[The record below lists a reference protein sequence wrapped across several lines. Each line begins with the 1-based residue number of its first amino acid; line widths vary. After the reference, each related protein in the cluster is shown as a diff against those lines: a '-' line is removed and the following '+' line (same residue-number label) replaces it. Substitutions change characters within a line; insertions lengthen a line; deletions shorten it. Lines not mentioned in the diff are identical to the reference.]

1 MKRAFIFDMD
11 GVIIDSE
18 PIHFDVDIRTMS
30 YLGANITQKQLE
42 RFVGMTNPEMWAI
55 IKEEYSLAQSVEEI
69 IDYQLPTKL
78 SHLRELD
85 IEPIEGIREL
95 IADLSNHKIPMAIA
109 SSSPRLFINEVLK
122 KFQIESY
129 FEYVVS
135 GEEVAQG
142 KPAPDVYLEA
152 ARLLGVRPCD
162 CTVLEDSKNGITSAK
177 LAGMKCI
184 GYVNENSGNQDLSA
198 ADYIVISIKEI
209 KVHELYDIGDD
220 NHGKIA
226 ID

>member
-1 MKRAFIFDMD
+1 MTKAFIFDMD

-30 YLGANITQKQLE
+30 YLGAPISQEQLE

-55 IKEEYSLAQSVEEI
+55 IKDEYNLTQSVDEI
-69 IDYQLPTKL
+69 IDYQLSTKL
-78 SHLRELD
+78 TQLRELD

-95 IADLSNHKIPMAIA
+95 IADLSNHQIPMAIA
-109 SSSPRLFINEVLK
+109 SSSPKLFINEVLL
-122 KFQIESY
+122 KFQLQSY
-129 FEYVVS
+129 FDFVVS

-152 ARLLGVRPCD
+152 ARLLDVRPSD
-162 CTVLEDSKNGITSAK
+162 CIVLEDSRNGITSAK
-177 LAGMKCI
+177 SAGMKCI

-198 ADYIVISIKEI
+198 ADLIVTSIKEI
-209 KVHELYDIGDD
+209 IVKDLYNKGEEGHGTNTIG
-220 NHGKIA
+220 
-226 ID
+226 